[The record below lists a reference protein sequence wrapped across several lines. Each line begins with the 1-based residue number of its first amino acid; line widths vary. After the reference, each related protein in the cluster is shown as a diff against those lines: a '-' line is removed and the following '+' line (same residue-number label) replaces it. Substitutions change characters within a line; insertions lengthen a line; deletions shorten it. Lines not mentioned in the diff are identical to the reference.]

1 MGYIIFAL
9 IAMGVLLGFSYVVV
23 YGCLFIVWLISLFF
37 DRDERR
43 KQREETER
51 STEMFH
57 QMTEE
62 LKDQNEAMRQQIE
75 RKKIENQQKREE
87 IARQQ
92 NKDQ

>member
-37 DRDERR
+37 DCDERR

-57 QMTEE
+57 QITEE
-62 LKDQNEAMRQQIE
+62 LKAQNEAMRQQIE

-87 IARQQ
+87 IAREQ